1 MTHRLFFDTNVLLD
15 HLLDREPF
23 ADDAAEL
30 WSMAERREVVG
41 CIAALSFN
49 FVYYIVRHQADERA
63 ARRAIKGLRDVFEV
77 VEVDH
82 QIINQAIDAGTRGF
96 GDFEDAIQHAC
107 AIRTGATYL
116 VTRDPTGFKRSEVPV
131 VSPEAYLASLSGE

>member
-1 MTHRLFFDTNVLLD
+1 MTHRLFFDTDVLLD

-23 ADDAAEL
+23 GDDAAEL

-49 FVYYIVRHQADERA
+49 FVYFIVRHQADERA
-63 ARRAIKGLRDVFEV
+63 ARRGIKGLRDVFEV
-77 VEVDH
+77 VEADS

-96 GDFEDAIQHAC
+96 SDFEYAIQHAC
-107 AIRTGATYL
+107 AIRTGATHL
-116 VTRDPTGFKRSEVPV
+116 ITRDAAGFKRSEVPV
-131 VSPEAYLASLSGE
+131 VSPEAYLASLAGE